1 MCRTNLRVLL
11 LDKNLSEYKSILGMI
26 KNKSVYFLPS
36 YLKSVQI
43 AEYYPIKI
51 VVFYYHDNV
60 AIVPFVHRRIN
71 DLPMFHSLEK
81 DYWDIITPHEYSGI
95 ILNAEG
101 PAERSI
107 LLRGFFSAFDDYCR
121 QERIITEFVRFDPFV
136 TDAAITGT
144 HHEIRHVNDNVY
156 INLKQSEEDIWRSF
170 ENTARKNIKT
180 AVRSGLQF
188 CEAEGKE
195 VDVDLFVFLY
205 HGSMR
210 RLGARPYYFFTREYF
225 LSLVRECKGAKLF
238 IVRDPDG
245 TPLAASILLYHGDI
259 AHHHLTGYD
268 DAALSK
274 RPNDFMIYQL
284 ILWARNQG
292 LKYLHLGGGADTIRN
307 FKAKFSPLR
316 IPYHIGFKIHNRE
329 RYEELCT
336 IWRKSRAGGGDSAYF
351 PLYRAE

>member
-107 LLRGFFSAFDDYCR
+107 LLRGFFSAVLDDR
-121 QERIITEFVRFDPFV
+121 
-136 TDAAITGT
+136 
-144 HHEIRHVNDNVY
+144 
-156 INLKQSEEDIWRSF
+156 
-170 ENTARKNIKT
+170 
-180 AVRSGLQF
+180 
-188 CEAEGKE
+188 
-195 VDVDLFVFLY
+195 DLD
-205 HGSMR
+205 R
-210 RLGARPYYFFTREYF
+210 RE
-225 LSLVRECKGAKLF
+225 
-238 IVRDPDG
+238 
-245 TPLAASILLYHGDI
+245 
-259 AHHHLTGYD
+259 
-268 DAALSK
+268 
-274 RPNDFMIYQL
+274 
-284 ILWARNQG
+284 
-292 LKYLHLGGGADTIRN
+292 
-307 FKAKFSPLR
+307 
-316 IPYHIGFKIHNRE
+316 
-329 RYEELCT
+329 
-336 IWRKSRAGGGDSAYF
+336 
-351 PLYRAE
+351 